1 MNFPVSEKPA
11 QIDRTANRTPQISGT
26 LLAFD
31 FGLKRIGVAVGNT
44 ISSSTR
50 PLVTLYG
57 EQNEQRFAA
66 IAKLIAEWQPA
77 ALVVGLPCN
86 DDGSP
91 HEMTRLCRRF
101 ANRLKGRFNL
111 PTIMVDERYTSTA
124 ASSHL
129 SELGVRGIRQKPLLD
144 QVAAQHI
151 LQAYFDEPG
160 MATYA

>member
-1 MNFPVSEKPA
+1 MTAPPTTEQKPA
-11 QIDRTANRTPQISGT
+11 AVAQLLTGT

-31 FGLKRIGVAVGNT
+31 FGIKRIGVAVGNSIAHT
-44 ISSSTR
+44 TQ
-50 PLVTLYG
+50 PLITLHG

-66 IAKLIAEWQPA
+66 IAALIKEWQPA

-86 DDGSP
+86 DDGTP

-111 PTIMVDERYTSTA
+111 PTILVDERYTS
-124 ASSHL
+124 ASASAQL
-129 SELGVRGIRQKPLLD
+129 TEMGVRGIRQKSVID

-151 LQAYFDEPG
+151 LQAYFNEPM
-160 MATYA
+160 MALLA

>member
-1 MNFPVSEKPA
+1 MTAPPTTEQKPA
-11 QIDRTANRTPQISGT
+11 AVAPLLTGT

-31 FGLKRIGVAVGNT
+31 FGIKRIGVAVGNSIAHT
-44 ISSSTR
+44 TQ
-50 PLVTLYG
+50 PLITLHG

-66 IAKLIAEWQPA
+66 IAALIKEWQPA

-86 DDGSP
+86 DDGTP

-111 PTIMVDERYTSTA
+111 PTILVDERYTSA
-124 ASSHL
+124 SASSQL
-129 SELGVRGIRQKPLLD
+129 TEMGVRGIRQKSVID

-151 LQAYFDEPG
+151 LQAYFNEPM
-160 MATYA
+160 MALLA

>member
-1 MNFPVSEKPA
+1 MKLSVSEIPQQA
-11 QIDRTANRTPQISGT
+11 VQATLPGGQIAGT

-31 FGLKRIGVAVGNT
+31 FGMKRIGVAVGNT
-44 ISSSTR
+44 ISSSTQ
-50 PLVTLYG
+50 PLVTLHG

-66 IAKLIAEWQPA
+66 IAKLIEEWQPA

-101 ANRLKGRFNL
+101 ATRLKGRFNL
-111 PTIMVDERYTSTA
+111 PTILVDERYTSA
-124 ASSHL
+124 SASSHL
-129 SELGVRGIRQKPLLD
+129 NEIGVRGIRQKPVLD

-151 LQAYFDEPG
+151 LQAYFDEPK
-160 MATYA
+160 MALPA